1 MYFPVVIRKAMK
13 SVPKHPVSPKP
24 ETDPNA
30 CSKHAN
36 SSLEYFCKRCEIFI
50 CKQCWKSEHKNS
62 SDHDVV
68 LLSMIQE
75 EYQDI
80 KTLVEV
86 YKNPIQKCSK
96 AVMKGERALS
106 ELMAETEDTVKRLDS
121 ISTESSARK
130 ILKESKEIYSV
141 LDGHINYLQ
150 LIKEEL
156 MENIN
161 VHFDGA
167 DHALRMAVGQMGELT
182 LLKKHDKPE
191 DTPNSKVLH
200 HTGLSMAVKRC
211 YEIPLEGCK
220 KAVIDSKGNVFCFG
234 DYLEQLFLCRSS
246 LENDQMIFK
255 EAFPWTS
262 RKDGTI
268 LTNICMA
275 SDMLIVMAKNA
286 KSRQVHFE
294 VLNKVTFQTERRFF
308 IHDLGLQPRDE
319 SGCLY
324 YITGFGSK
332 FAVFTRRGA
341 KIEAVYLFNGNI
353 QIAKHK
359 INISVGVLYHA
370 TYLLWED
377 YLLLKVNKNKLF
389 IMKINNN
396 SDPEKI
402 IVNLD
407 QIDEIFSFCFVPFDD
422 ALKGY
427 LCVSND
433 RFPAS
438 NFRSEIFEV
447 DLELLQDG
455 QTLQPY
461 DNSNNDLFEKKDIKF
476 IATLNSSTVM
486 CRDSYSQR
494 LEKNDVRSGYAVMK
508 IHRKDSEFEKVPK
521 VDLPKY
527 K

>member
-1 MYFPVVIRKAMK
+1 MK

-156 MENIN
+156 MENIS

-167 DHALRMAVGQMGELT
+167 DYALRMAVGQMGELT
-182 LLKKHDKPE
+182 LLEKHDKPE

-220 KAVIDSKGNVFCFG
+220 KAVIDSKGTIFCFG

-275 SDMLIVMAKNA
+275 SGGIAGNVFSKAFQFFSQQFFFQKIVL
-286 KSRQVHFE
+286 SLH
-294 VLNKVTFQTERRFF
+294 
-308 IHDLGLQPRDE
+308 
-319 SGCLY
+319 
-324 YITGFGSK
+324 
-332 FAVFTRRGA
+332 
-341 KIEAVYLFNGNI
+341 
-353 QIAKHK
+353 
-359 INISVGVLYHA
+359 
-370 TYLLWED
+370 
-377 YLLLKVNKNKLF
+377 
-389 IMKINNN
+389 
-396 SDPEKI
+396 
-402 IVNLD
+402 
-407 QIDEIFSFCFVPFDD
+407 SFH
-422 ALKGY
+422 
-427 LCVSND
+427 
-433 RFPAS
+433 
-438 NFRSEIFEV
+438 
-447 DLELLQDG
+447 
-455 QTLQPY
+455 
-461 DNSNNDLFEKKDIKF
+461 
-476 IATLNSSTVM
+476 LNSFNP
-486 CRDSYSQR
+486 SYPTPISIR
-494 LEKNDVRSGYAVMK
+494 PSVISP
-508 IHRKDSEFEKVPK
+508 RKLAADITSIF
-521 VDLPKY
+521 LSLFSY
-527 K
+527 TLFSCH